1 MATLK
6 DYLTE
11 LKASTEGLGFQCHP
25 DTYQA
30 AIKALEKQI
39 PKKLIGQNTMWGICP
54 NCEKVAE
61 IHAFRE
67 PKHCE
72 HCGQALDWSG
82 DK

>member
-30 AIKALEKQI
+30 AIKALEKQM
-39 PKKLIGQNTMWGICP
+39 PKKVTTNGFVYFCP
-54 NCEKVAE
+54 ECRGSVWQIKPESRFC
-61 IHAFRE
+61 FR
-67 PKHCE
+67 
-72 HCGQALDWSG
+72 CGQALDWG
-82 DK
+82 DTDE